1 MRRADWLLL
10 IGLSVPWGCSFLF
23 FKVLVAEMPPMSVAL
38 GRVGIAAVVVNL
50 VLLAQGVRLG
60 RYRAHWRGF
69 LMLGLLNNAVPFA
82 LFVWGE
88 TRVSSGTAAICNA
101 MTPVFTVLVAWA
113 LGGGRLAW
121 YKLAGVALGFAGV
134 GVRVGPEAVAGGDL
148 LGSLACLG
156 GALSYALGAPFM
168 ASLRGLPPFAVA
180 GAQLLSSTAILLL
193 PVLLIDRPWTLPMP
207 SAEAWA
213 ALLALALFS
222 TAFAYLLFFRL
233 VASAGAA
240 NAMLVTFLIPVT
252 ALLLG
257 NLVLDEPI
265 TRSAVLGTA
274 VIAAGLAL
282 LDGRWLP
289 KRFHPAWD
297 RGSGARQGE

>member
-1 MRRADWLLL
+1 MRRTDWLLL

-23 FKVLVAEMPPMSVAL
+23 FKVLGAELPPMVVAL
-38 GRVGIAAVVVNL
+38 GRVALAAVAVNL
-50 VLLAQGVRLG
+50 VLVVLGIRLA

-69 LMLGLLNNAVPFA
+69 LMIGLLNNAVPFT
-82 LFVWGE
+82 LFAWG
-88 TRVSSGTAAICNA
+88 TARVPSGTAAICNA
-101 MTPVFTVLVAWA
+101 MTPVFTVLVARA
-113 LGGGRLAW
+113 VSGGRLTW
-121 YKLAGVALGFAGV
+121 NKLAGVVLGFAGV
-134 GVRVGPEAVAGGDL
+134 VVLVGPEAAAGGDV
-148 LGSLACLG
+148 LGSVLCLG

-168 ASLRGLPPFAVA
+168 AALRGLPPLAVA
-180 GAQLLSSTAILLL
+180 GAQLFSSTAILLP
-193 PVLLIDRPWTLPMP
+193 PVLLIDRPWTLPAP

-265 TRSAVLGTA
+265 TRGALLGTA

-289 KRFHPAWD
+289 
-297 RGSGARQGE
+297 ARRREPV